1 MLQANKVTLGECKG
15 SSLEDTPTQTQTD
28 ELEGKHYA
36 EYLAGYVAMEKILR
50 MLRKYCIVLSIFMLC
65 SLQR

>member
-15 SSLEDTPTQTQTD
+15 FLLEDTPTQTQTD

-36 EYLAGYVAMEKILR
+36 KYLAGHGEDLENV
-50 MLRKYCIVLSIFMLC
+50 LRKPCIVLSIFMFS
-65 SLQR
+65 SL